1 MVKKAHSLGLQA
13 GFYINNCIC
22 GENQW
27 RGNATW
33 EAVVYEGTAKAI
45 LAWDFDG
52 VKIDSCSEF
61 TNMTR
66 WAELF
71 AASGKVCA
79 PAGPPDSM
87 TPGLSGVPLR

>member
-45 LAWDFDG
+45 LAWGFDG

-79 PAGPPDSM
+79 PGPPDSM